1 MKPKKSLG
9 QNFLTDFKLLTRIAD
24 CGNISNKDTVLE
36 IGPGTGNLTR
46 ALINKNPGELI
57 IIEKDDEL
65 SKLLYKNFESK
76 LKVLNKDI
84 LLFYKN
90 FKSDKPI
97 IVFGNL
103 PYNISAKILVS
114 FIKLENLNKN
124 YKKFIFIFQ
133 KKLQIELLLKKI
145 LGIMDVYLY

>member
-65 SKLLYKNFESK
+65 SKLLHRKFEGK
-76 LKVLNKDI
+76 LKIVNKDI
-84 LLFYKN
+84 LLFI
-90 FKSDKPI
+90 D
-97 IVFGNL
+97 
-103 PYNISAKILVS
+103 
-114 FIKLENLNKN
+114 
-124 YKKFIFIFQ
+124 
-133 KKLQIELLLKKI
+133 
-145 LGIMDVYLY
+145 